1 MVKFCS
7 FTGDEVDI
15 HHALPVYLPSDG
27 ASSDDACW
35 KNQHQVASPQ
45 VAPGGEEQ
53 RGEGGSGGDGGQ
65 PPVPARLPAH
75 QQPLQGQKSPY
86 FPPIVNQFPSRSI
99 KPMRKFICPEC
110 PPCTVLHRFSGK
122 FRSIRKF
129 KKFAANKLLFLSPA
143 ESRQAKAKMH

>member
-1 MVKFCS
+1 MVKKLF

-35 KNQHQVASPQ
+35 KSQHQVASPHQ
-45 VAPGGEEQ
+45 VGVAPGGEEQ
-53 RGEGGSGGDGGQ
+53 RAEGGSAVDGGQ

-75 QQPLQGQKSPY
+75 QQQPLQGQKSPY

-99 KPMRKFICPEC
+99 KPMRKFNS
-110 PPCTVLHRFSGK
+110 PPSFTLYNLRWCTNSDLVE
-122 FRSIRKF
+122 IRKNF
-129 KKFAANKLLFLSPA
+129 GSSAKLSTQWKPLI
-143 ESRQAKAKMH
+143 